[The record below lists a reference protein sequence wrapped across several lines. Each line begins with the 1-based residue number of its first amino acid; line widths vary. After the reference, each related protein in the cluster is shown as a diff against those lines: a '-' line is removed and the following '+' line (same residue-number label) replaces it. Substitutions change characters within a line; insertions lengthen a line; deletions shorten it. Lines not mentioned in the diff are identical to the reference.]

1 MTLKTI
7 IGTAFFCV
15 ASLYLNA
22 AGAAIIHLEANLDG
36 SQEVPPNQ
44 SAGTGFAAVTLDD
57 ATNLLSWDV
66 TWSDLSGPAIAM
78 HFHGPADVGVNA
90 PPIVDLEPISGLTS
104 PSIGSTTITASM
116 ASDLLDGLWYLNI
129 HTAEFRGGEIRG
141 QVNVIPVP
149 AAVWLFGSGLI
160 GLIGLAR
167 RRKAL
172 K

>member
-22 AGAAIIHLEANLDG
+22 ASAAIIHMEANLDG

-66 TWSDLSGPAIAM
+66 TWSGLSGPAVAM
-78 HFHGPADVGVNA
+78 HFHGPAEPGTNA
-90 PPIVDLEPISGLTS
+90 PPVVDIGDISGLTS
-104 PSIGSTTITASM
+104 PSIGSDLINASQ
-116 ASDLLDGLWYLNI
+116 ASELHNGLWYINI
-129 HTAEFRGGEIRG
+129 HTAEFPGGEIRG

-167 RRKAL
+167 RRAA
-172 K
+172 